1 MTNALLK
8 SRLIN
13 LKDSG
18 FFENLEIERGI
29 EKEFFRV
36 DKNGFISKKSHPES
50 LGSALTNK
58 LITTD
63 FAEAQVELVTP
74 VFKEINALYDYL
86 LSLHIFVAQNI
97 DKDEMLWPF
106 SMPPQIKDESDIN
119 LGFYHQSNIGLLK
132 HVYRKGLKVRYGP
145 TMQCVSGMHYNF
157 SIKKD
162 SLSILTKSSIQN
174 DIDEAYLGL
183 IRNFKRL
190 FWFVLLEFG
199 QTNVVDSSFI
209 NNREHKLEKLNL
221 SDMYLENATS
231 LRMSDIGYQS
241 KAQKGLNIKYN
252 SLSGFLQK
260 IRDAITIPY
269 KEFDDLKLLDSDN
282 EYQQISNGIIQI
294 ENEYYDSIRPKR
306 SSADNTRPYDLLKR
320 YGIEYLEVRGIDLFP
335 NDITGISVH
344 HMRFLDI
351 VLIHCLINESPKI
364 TDDEKEKIDSNDIKV
379 IYEGRNKKS
388 NIYFNNQIINIEEA
402 RNNIVDEL
410 KLIASFLNNSES
422 FEESI
427 EHVINSI
434 KGKLPSSSFHSD
446 GINKAKE
453 NIEILRSND
462 SSNLVGIKKEAE
474 LSLDELRKIPKNSS
488 EEMNEFVKNYNLEL

>member
-8 SRLIN
+8 SRLVN

-74 VFKEINALYDYL
+74 VFKEIDELYDYL

-97 DKDEMLWPF
+97 DENEMLWPF

-162 SLSILTKSSIQN
+162 SLSILTKSSIQK

-199 QTNVVDSSFI
+199 QTNVVDSSFV
-209 NNREHKLEKLNL
+209 NNREHKLEKLN
-221 SDMYLENATS
+221 SNDMYLENATS

-269 KEFDDLKLLDSDN
+269 KEFEDLGLLDSDN

-306 SSADNTRPYDLLKR
+306 SSTDNTRPYDLLKR

-335 NDITGISVH
+335 DDITGISVH

-427 EHVINSI
+427 EHVINSV

>member
-8 SRLIN
+8 SRLVN

-36 DKNGFISKKSHPES
+36 DENGFVSKKSHPES

-74 VFKEINALYDYL
+74 VFKEIDELYDYL

-97 DKDEMLWPF
+97 DENEMLWPF

-162 SLSILTKSSIQN
+162 SLSILTKSSIQK

-209 NNREHKLEKLNL
+209 NNREHKLEKLNS

-269 KEFDDLKLLDSDN
+269 KEFDDLGLLDSDN

>member
-8 SRLIN
+8 NRLVN

-97 DKDEMLWPF
+97 DEDEMLWPF

-209 NNREHKLEKLNL
+209 NNREHKLEKLNS

-269 KEFDDLKLLDSDN
+269 KEFDDLGLLDSDN

-474 LSLDELRKIPKNSS
+474 LSLDELKKIPKNSS